1 MNNRSAGP
9 RSFNTVERS
18 NREPRLRRL
27 QQCRI
32 LLLAICSLILLLAL
46 TGLVFLFCQIGHSV
60 ATANPGG
67 GKSGKVVYGDFTTN
81 ATNPDALVNLYT
93 GDLILVNTAHAYRFP
108 STRLE
113 DLSDGEKQAYNLLEY
128 RVRVNEELP
137 YVIRTAG
144 ERNFMN
150 PKAAEAM
157 NRFLTAYY
165 TRTGEQLTF
174 YEGYRSYQY
183 QEELKSQQVPAG
195 CSDQH
200 TGLSGA
206 ISNSA
211 QSVKLT
217 AEQLTELTRICAQY
231 GFIQRYPTDKSGETG
246 ISGYTELFRYVGV
259 PHALY
264 ITRQNLSLEGYIK
277 LLQTT
282 YTYSGNHLLLD
293 ADGGVVTKDAA
304 YEIYYVPVSGDSATV
319 PVPKNYKYSISGD
332 NVGGFIVTVDLN
344 SPVA

>member
-32 LLLAICSLILLLAL
+32 LLLAICSLILALAL

-60 ATANPGG
+60 SAGNAGV
-67 GKSGKVVYGDFTTN
+67 GKSGKVVYGDLTTN
-81 ATNPDALVNLYT
+81 ATNRDALVNLYT
-93 GDLILVNTAHAYRFP
+93 GDLILVNASHAYRFP
-108 STRLE
+108 STPIENLG
-113 DLSDGEKQAYNLLEY
+113 DDAKQSYNILNY
-128 RVRVNEELP
+128 RVRVDDQLP
-137 YVIRTAG
+137 YVVRTAG
-144 ERNFMN
+144 DRNYLN

-157 NRFLTAYY
+157 NKFLTAYY
-165 TRTGEQLTF
+165 TQTGEQLAF
-174 YEGYRSYQY
+174 YEGYRSYEY
-183 QEELKSQQVPAG
+183 QKDLNSQQVPAG

-200 TGLSGA
+200 TGLSG
-206 ISNSA
+206 SVSDSA
-211 QSVKLT
+211 QNVKLT
-217 AEQLTELTRICAQY
+217 TEELTELTRICAQY

-246 ISGYTELFRYVGV
+246 ISGYPELFRYVGV
-259 PHALY
+259 PHAMY
-264 ITRQNLSLEGYIK
+264 IMRQNLSLEGYIK

-282 YTYSGNHLLLD
+282 YTYSGSHLLLD
-293 ADGGVVTKDAA
+293 ADGAAVTKDAA